1 MLSEIDRQQLY
12 RRSLLTIVLLALLIA
27 AGVLIDVVSAKRAAD
42 PFELAADAP
51 RGALVYAQF
60 SDLPAMLKSW
70 EASDL
75 KRRYVAGTSFQQLQ
89 TRHLALKLVSRWSE
103 FNEATGFEIDP
114 GVLGGLADNRAA
126 IAVYDIGKL
135 DLVLIAPM
143 SQERYEACRFF
154 QARESFAPVELPDGT
169 SYYLHDVEADRGR
182 QKQQIG
188 FAWVKGRFVL
198 ATGEKLLLRTIANL
212 NGQAKK
218 DRLTDDPSF
227 QTLSRAVTPHF
238 ATVWVDQARLNDDWY
253 FRHYWLMSRAADLKQ
268 IRAGIFDVEMKS
280 DRWIERREFLT
291 TGDRPVADARF
302 ETLAPNAERQ
312 IAAIVPAEIPFVQV
326 RALGRDP
333 EAAPALTQEV
343 LFDAADE
350 PAMKTAGWRWNRYDE
365 SDFEVASEDEE
376 YYGSSRYSYLSY
388 RYNLFIDDPDDA
400 GEQNPDE
407 SAAMRRATDQRAR
420 AMIRASLQAARPV
433 SGAKL
438 ARPRAIDGPL
448 FAEFGRAAVFALQQP
463 AALDR
468 PALEAAIARIAANR
482 TMIAGASASF
492 VWRDRNE
499 NGVAWRE
506 LVFPAL
512 GRSVGYGLRGPLL
525 LLSNSP
531 DLLATLMTRQAQHPE
546 TLPPAHERTLLRLDQ
561 RAEAFDRIFAKLD
574 APRIQAYWKQRKGD
588 QVRPDAPSQE
598 FFSGNLASLLD
609 AAAPVREIRIE
620 RSYAPGRLH
629 EEVSMMMQKKNGT
642 N

>member
-1 MLSEIDRQQLY
+1 MLSEIDRQQLF

-27 AGVLIDVVSAKRAAD
+27 AGVLIDIVSAKRVAD

-60 SDLPAMLKSW
+60 SDLPAMLKAW
-70 EASDL
+70 EVSEL
-75 KRRYVAGTSFQQLQ
+75 KQRYVAGTSFQQLQ

-126 IAVYDIGKL
+126 IAVYDIGRL

-143 SQERYEACRFF
+143 SEERYEACRFF
-154 QARESFAPVELPDGT
+154 QARDNFAPVELPDGAT
-169 SYYLHDVEADRGR
+169 YYLHDVEADRGR

-198 ATGEKLLLRTIANL
+198 ATGEKLLLRAIANL

-218 DRLTDDPSF
+218 DRMTDDPSF

-253 FRHYWLMSRAADLKQ
+253 FRHYWLMSRVEDLKQ
-268 IRAGIFDVEMKS
+268 IRAGIFDVEMQPG
-280 DRWIERREFLT
+280 RWVERREFLT
-291 TGDRPVADARF
+291 TGDRTVAGARF
-302 ETLAPNAERQ
+302 EMIAPSAEQQ
-312 IAAIVPAEIPFVQV
+312 ISAIVPAEIPFLQF

-333 EAAPALTQEV
+333 EAAPALAQDA
-343 LFDAADE
+343 LFDATAA
-350 PAMKTAGWRWNRYDE
+350 PGKKTAGWRWNRYDE
-365 SDFEVASEDEE
+365 SDFDVSSESEE
-376 YYGSSRYSYLSY
+376 FYGSSRYSYLSH
-388 RYNLFIDDPDDA
+388 RYNQFVDDPDDA
-400 GEQNPDE
+400 GEQDPEE
-407 SAAMRRATDQRAR
+407 SAAMRSAIEQRSR
-420 AMIRASLQAARPV
+420 AMIRASLAAAHPV
-433 SGAKL
+433 CGAKL

-448 FAEFGRAAVFALQQP
+448 FAEFGRAAVLVLQQP
-463 AALDR
+463 GALDR
-468 PALEAAIARIAANR
+468 HALEAAIARMAANR
-482 TMIAGASASF
+482 TMIAGASARLT
-492 VWRDRNE
+492 WRDRAE

-512 GRSVGYGLRGPLL
+512 GRSVGYGLRGQLL

-531 DLLATLMTRQAQHPE
+531 ELLTTLMTHQAKNRESHA
-546 TLPPAHERTLLRLDQ
+546 PAHERTLLRLEQ

-574 APRIQAYWKQRKGD
+574 APRVKAYWKERKGD
-588 QVRPDAPSQE
+588 QAGPNDPSQE
-598 FFSGNLASLLD
+598 FFSGNLSSLLD

-620 RSYAPGRLH
+620 RSFANGRMR
-629 EEVSMMMQKKNGT
+629 EEVSFLMMREGR
-642 N
+642 